1 MSNIL
6 IIKHGSLGDIAQA
19 CGAIQDI
26 SENHKDDEVHILTT
40 KPFFD
45 LFKKNPHVSNVIL
58 DKRLSRF
65 NLLYLYLLMK
75 NIKKFKF
82 TKVYDLQNSSRTSFY
97 KKILFPK
104 ATKEVWSSTE
114 TTLPEG
120 TIKQDFDK
128 DPVLS
133 RFDHQLKCSGINTNH
148 TLIPNFSWCISE
160 ISQIK
165 NYYQLEKYIILFP
178 FCSPHLTSKKW
189 PYYNNLISLIHEKAE
204 DKFKVVIAPG
214 PDEIKEASS
223 MNAICVLDKGK
234 ALDISQ
240 LAALIKDSS
249 FVVANDT
256 GPAHMTAHLGSKG
269 IALFGAHTTAHK
281 VSVERENFKAL
292 QVSDLS
298 KLSAE
303 KVFERLSRSL
313 SEN

>member
-26 SENHKDDEVHILTT
+26 SENHKSDEVHLLTT

-45 LFKKNPHVSNVIL
+45 LFKKNPYVSNVIL
-58 DKRLSRF
+58 DNRLSRF
-65 NLLYLYLLMK
+65 NLIYLYSLMK

-104 ATKEVWSSTE
+104 ATKETWSSTE
-114 TTLPEG
+114 TTLQEG
-120 TIKQDFDK
+120 TAKKDFDK

-133 RFDHQLKCSGINTNH
+133 RFEYQLKSSGIKTYNT
-148 TLIPNFSWCISE
+148 LSPDFSWSVSD

-165 NYYQLEKYIILFP
+165 NQYQLEKYIVLFP
-178 FCSPHLTSKKW
+178 FCSPHLNSKKW
-189 PYYNNLISLIHEKAE
+189 PYYNDLISIINEKLQN
-204 DKFKVVIAPG
+204 KFKVVIAPG

-223 MNAICVLDKGK
+223 INALCVLDNGK

-256 GPAHMTAHLGSKG
+256 GPAHITAHLGSKG

-281 VSVERENFKAL
+281 VSIERKNFKAI

-298 KLSAE
+298 KLSAN
-303 KVFERLSRSL
+303 KVFENILL
-313 SEN
+313 YLD